1 MDMTSYLLG
10 RQSGGSG
17 GSSVITL
24 PNGDYDIK
32 DLDTGLYKIEMNP
45 EEGTFGT
52 ILCRG
57 DSATTIGTLGLTI
70 EVNKVVIEGMGTMW
84 TYTFPAT
91 SSSGSTEYIGTVV
104 GKIDK
109 MEGEAEYYGSYAYLK
124 ESVS

>member
-1 MDMTSYLLG
+1 MDMMSYLLAKG
-10 RQSGGSG
+10 SGGGG
-17 GSSVITL
+17 GSSVTTL

-32 DLDTGLYKIEMNP
+32 DLDTGLYKIEMDP

-57 DSATTIGTLGLTI
+57 ATDATIGTLGLTI

-91 SSSGSTEYIGTVV
+91 SSSGSTEYFGTVV
-104 GKIDK
+104 GRISK
-109 MEGEAEYYGSYAYLK
+109 MDDEAEYYGSYAYLK
-124 ESVS
+124 ESVN